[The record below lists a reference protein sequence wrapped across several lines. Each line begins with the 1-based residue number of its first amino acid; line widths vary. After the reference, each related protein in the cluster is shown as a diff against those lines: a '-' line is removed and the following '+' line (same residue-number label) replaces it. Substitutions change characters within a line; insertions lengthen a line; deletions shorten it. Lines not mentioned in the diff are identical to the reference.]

1 MNELATTTTDIEVVA
16 ETPEEMKQANAALIK
31 WCDRKIASLTAD
43 YAELK
48 AADDHTV
55 ALKWK
60 ASTHKRHME
69 LASKRIAFYG
79 KIKLA
84 FQEGFWYRSGFS
96 RMTVFAIRTDK
107 RKPLKLMSTRHWDQ
121 PSQNAPGL
129 DAGEGDHKNPAPVF
143 FQRDVTSEDEKA
155 KGKKTIEYFAEE
167 WDLLDFPINMAKPR
181 VMEAT
186 TRNDAKTLRRF
197 SGLAR
202 LSPKAGSANCR
213 AHQRSRS
220 PGWGEPRC
228 VSFIIAWLL
237 DTASL

>member
-1 MNELATTTTDIEVVA
+1 
-16 ETPEEMKQANAALIK
+16 
-31 WCDRKIASLTAD
+31 
-43 YAELK
+43 
-48 AADDHTV
+48 
-55 ALKWK
+55 
-60 ASTHKRHME
+60 
-69 LASKRIAFYG
+69 
-79 KIKLA
+79 
-84 FQEGFWYRSGFS
+84 
-96 RMTVFAIRTDK
+96 
-107 RKPLKLMSTRHWDQ
+107 MSTRHWDQ

-220 PGWGEPRC
+220 PGLGR
-228 VSFIIAWLL
+228 
-237 DTASL
+237 TALRELHHCLVARHCQPLTFDRKNENEND